1 MADAASFP
9 GQHPRAGTEGG
20 VGTDVTADHPAGAG
34 LAERYGRR
42 PGGRSRLLRAV
53 GALLLLAG
61 VGYAGWY
68 ASTVAERPLTWQ
80 DTGFDPVGPG
90 ETTVSFRL
98 TFNDDL
104 PARAEAVCTVRA
116 LSDSSA
122 EVGLRDV
129 TVGPASRG
137 TVEVTASVPTSELA
151 VTGMVKGCALR

>member
-1 MADAASFP
+1 MSTLD
-9 GQHPRAGTEGG
+9 
-20 VGTDVTADHPAGAG
+20 
-34 LAERYGRR
+34 ERYGRR
-42 PGGRSRLLRAV
+42 TGGRNRLLWAA

-68 ASTVAERPLTWQ
+68 ASTVADRPLTWE
-80 DTGFDPVGPG
+80 DTGFGIRGPAA
-90 ETTVSFRL
+90 TDVSFRL
-98 TFNDDL
+98 DFNRDL

-116 LSDSSA
+116 LNDGSA

-137 TVEVTASVPTSELA
+137 TVEVTVRVPTSELA